1 MINISIDLSK
11 IDKTRIKE
19 GKNGAKYFNL
29 TVDEKKTADQFG
41 NTHTVYQ
48 TPTKE
53 EREAKKDKVY
63 LGSGKE
69 FKFNNSTATTSQ
81 MPSAAP
87 VQAVYNN
94 QPDLQDLPF

>member
-29 TVDEKKTADQFG
+29 TVDEKREPDQFG

-69 FKFNNSTATTSQ
+69 FKFNNSTPTQPAPSYNTPASSQ
-81 MPSAAP
+81 PETIDDGMP
-87 VQAVYNN
+87 
-94 QPDLQDLPF
+94 F